1 MNNSIEKGNGE
12 RGSLIYITIF
22 ALCFLLLGFLSA
34 ILTGDSNAY
43 AGLNKPPLSPPPEL
57 FAVVWSILYVI
68 IGGVNGSVYFMNDP
82 LKEENRKNGLVFAFI
97 GFLLN
102 LLWYP
107 IFFGRGEFVAALV
120 DVIVIFVLNLIC
132 IIEYRKIKPIYAY
145 LLIPYAVWLAF
156 ASYLNLGV
164 IILN

>member
-1 MNNSIEKGNGE
+1 MNNLIKKEGEEK
-12 RGSLIYITIF
+12 GSLIYTTVF
-22 ALCFLLLGFLSA
+22 ALCFLILGFFSA
-34 ILTGDSNAY
+34 ILTGNTNAY

-57 FAVVWSILYVI
+57 FAVVWSILYIV
-68 IGGVNGSVYFMNDP
+68 IGGVNGSVYFLNDP

-102 LLWYP
+102 LLWSP

-120 DVIVIFVLNLIC
+120 DVIAIFILNLIC
-132 IIEYRKIKPIYAY
+132 IIEYRKIKPLYAY

-156 ASYLNLGV
+156 ATYLNLGV

>member
-1 MNNSIEKGNGE
+1 MNNSIKKDNGE
-12 RGSLIYITIF
+12 KGSLIYTTVF
-22 ALCFLLLGFLSA
+22 ALCFLILGFFSA

-57 FAVVWSILYVI
+57 FAVVWSILYII
-68 IGGVNGSVYFMNDP
+68 IGGVNGSVYFLNDP

-97 GFLLN
+97 GFLIN

-120 DVIVIFVLNLIC
+120 DIIVIFILNLIC
-132 IIEYRKIKPIYAY
+132 IIEYRKIKPLYAY

-156 ASYLNLGV
+156 ATYLNLGV